1 MHPFSPV
8 DCVEVKARD
17 RLPGC
22 SWPTAGAQRAFD
34 QLLLPPSPTPPPPK
48 APQNDFVIVCW
59 GGVKREVGKGV
70 AGRS

>member
-22 SWPTAGAQRAFD
+22 SWPTAGAQQALD
-34 QLLLPPSPTPPPPK
+34 QLLLTPSPTPAPPK
-48 APQNDFVIVCW
+48 APQNDFVVVCW
-59 GGVKREVGKGV
+59 GGVKKEVGKGV